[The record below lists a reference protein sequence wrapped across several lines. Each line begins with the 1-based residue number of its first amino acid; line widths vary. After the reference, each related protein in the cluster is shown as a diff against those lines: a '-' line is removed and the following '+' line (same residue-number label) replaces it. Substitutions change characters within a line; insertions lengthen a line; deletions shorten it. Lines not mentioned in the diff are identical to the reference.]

1 MEEWAEIAN
10 IWEQYKEQTLRRV
23 AVIERTVIA
32 LRERTLTAELRRQAQ
47 GEAHTLAG
55 SVGSLGFSEGTR
67 LAHEIESI
75 FRANALIDQAQI
87 ERLSEMVA
95 SLRTELERPVSA
107 PQEAAPMSQGPP
119 VLLIIDRE
127 SEPAHSLE
135 LAAAAEGLHVIHA
148 TDLLAARIMREE
160 AKPCMVLLDL
170 ACADSVQD
178 SLLLLEAWSHS
189 IPPVPVLVLSA
200 QDILAHRLEVARLG
214 GCGFLLKPV
223 SPQHILAMVR
233 LALQPLPDATS
244 VVLAL
249 SDVPHVQVTLQSLL
263 EPYGVQLTI
272 FSDPQAFWDTLLVT
286 TPELLI
292 FDTAMAACDAVAL
305 CQALRQDDR
314 WRAISVLM
322 LSAELD
328 TTTLERFAAVGADA
342 YLATPLAGPALI
354 AQVSYSIKRTRWIR
368 RTAAHDT
375 LLGIATQGHA
385 RQIINT
391 LLYLARRHHQY
402 LTLAVIVLDQRQE
415 FSAYERAAACDA
427 VLRRLVALC
436 VQTFRS
442 EDVIARWQGDELVV
456 GLYSMPRDLGVHR
469 LADVLDAM
477 RQTTFTSVSGV
488 PFTAAFSAGVA
499 AYPMDGNDL
508 NTLYDAAAQMCRR
521 AQDAG
526 GNCVLPVGW
535 RPAHEAISQNYDV
548 VLVEDDAPLAEVL
561 RRALETR
568 GHRVY
573 CLHDGQEAMDALGG
587 PQPTLRAQLVVL
599 DVSLP
604 NLDGLTLLRRL
615 GQDGVLR
622 KTRVIML
629 TFHSSEA
636 EVLEAL
642 ELGAFDHVAKPFSLP
657 VLMQRIRRALTA

>member
-10 IWEQYKEQTLRRV
+10 IWEQYKEQTLGRV
-23 AVIERTVIA
+23 AVLERTVIA
-32 LRERTLTAELRRQAQ
+32 LREGTLTAELHQQAQ

-75 FRANALIDQAQI
+75 FRGNASIDQAHI
-87 ERLSEMVA
+87 VRLAAMVA

-107 PQEAAPMSQGPP
+107 PQEAAPRSQGLP

-127 SEPAHSLE
+127 AEPAHSLE
-135 LAAAAEGLHVIHA
+135 LAAAAEGMHVIHA
-148 TDLLAARIMREE
+148 TDLLAASIMHEE
-160 AKPCMVLLDL
+160 VKPCMVLLDL
-170 ACADSVQD
+170 ACAERVED
-178 SLLLLEAWSHS
+178 SLFLLEAWSHS
-189 IPPVPVLVLSA
+189 IPPVPVLVLGT

-244 VVLAL
+244 VVLAV
-249 SDVPHVQVTLQSLL
+249 SDVPHVQATLQALL

-286 TPELLI
+286 APELLI
-292 FDTAMAACDAVAL
+292 FDTAMAACDAVTL

-314 WRAISVLM
+314 WRTIPVLM
-322 LSAELD
+322 LSATLD
-328 TTTLERFAAVGADA
+328 TATLQRFAAVGADA
-342 YLATPLAGPALI
+342 SLATPIAGPALI
-354 AQVSYSIKRTRWIR
+354 AQVSYSLKRTRGIR
-368 RTAAHDT
+368 RTAAYDT
-375 LLGIATQGHA
+375 LLGVATQGHA
-385 RQIINT
+385 RQMINT

-402 LTLAVIVLDQRQE
+402 LTLAVVALDQRQGL
-415 FSAYERAAACDA
+415 SAYERAAACDA

-456 GLYSMPRDLGVHR
+456 GLYSMPRDIGVHR
-469 LADVLDAM
+469 LADVLDTM

-488 PFTAAFSAGVA
+488 PFTATFSAGVA
-499 AYPMDGNDL
+499 AYPIDGDDL
-508 NTLYDAAAQMCRR
+508 HALYTAAAQMCHR
-521 AQDAG
+521 AQEAG
-526 GNCVLPVGW
+526 GNCILPVGW

-548 VLVEDDAPLAEVL
+548 VLVEDDAALTEVL

-573 CLHDGQEAMDALGG
+573 CLHDGREALDALGG
-587 PQPTLRAQLVVL
+587 RQPTLRAQLVLL

-604 NLDGLTLLRRL
+604 HLDGLTLLKRL

-622 KTRVIML
+622 KTRVIIL
-629 TFHSSEA
+629 TFHTAEA

-642 ELGAFDHVAKPFSLP
+642 ESGAFDHVAKPFSLP
-657 VLMQRIRRALTA
+657 VLMQRIRRALMA